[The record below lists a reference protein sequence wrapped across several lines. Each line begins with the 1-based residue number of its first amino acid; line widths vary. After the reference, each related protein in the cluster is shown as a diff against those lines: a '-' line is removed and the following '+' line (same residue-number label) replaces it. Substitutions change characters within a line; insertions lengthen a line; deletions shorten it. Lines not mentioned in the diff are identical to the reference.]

1 MGIAGKVGAV
11 YVQTA
16 DAPVAF
22 TDEATTA
29 NATYTRYTITNTSKR
44 YWSKSYAVTVK
55 KNSVVQ
61 TSGFSIEYAGGVIVF
76 DSALQPTDV
85 VTVSGYYVTVSQAGG
100 FFNWSLDA
108 ELETAEATTF
118 ASQGWKQFEPTLKG
132 FSGSA
137 EAYWGN
143 ADFFNKLGQEV
154 VVVLYTDAGTAKNR
168 YEGYA
173 LITSDGIETAVDA
186 LIQETIEFTG
196 AGALYY
202 REG

>member
-1 MGIAGKVGAV
+1 MALSGKVGAV

-22 TDEATTA
+22 TDEATTP
-29 NATYTRYTITNTSKR
+29 NATYTRYTISNAAKR
-44 YWSKSYAVTVK
+44 YWSKDYVVTVK
-55 KNSVVQ
+55 KNTVVQ
-61 TSGFSIEYAGGVIVF
+61 TTGFTIEYVGGVIVF
-76 DSALQPTDV
+76 ATALQPTDV
-85 VTVSGYYVTVSQAGG
+85 VTVSGYYVNVSQAGG

-154 VVVLYTDAGTAKNR
+154 VIVLYTDAGAAKNR

-173 LITSDGIETAVDA
+173 VITSDSIETAVDA
-186 LIQETIEFTG
+186 LIQETIEFQG
-196 AGALYY
+196 SGPLYY